1 MRSAADSDPAHLS
14 PLAKGG
20 GVTVNDVHSQL
31 NPTVVDRIVDVRTT
45 ADARAAIVAAGA
57 EGKVVCVSG
66 GRHAMGGQQFARNGV
81 LLDTRNF
88 SAVRSFDGDRGL
100 IEVESGMQWP
110 ELIAW
115 LIENQ
120 SERGQSLDRDD
131 RDSSRGGLRPSAR
144 NDNALQWGIRQKQ
157 TGADRLSIGGAVS
170 ANVHGRGLTLA
181 PFVGDVESLA
191 LLGADGERRTCSRTE
206 NAELFRLV
214 CGGYGLF
221 GFIDTVTLRLAPR
234 QKVRRRVEIETADRL
249 IARFEERIADGYEFG
264 DFQFALDPASNDFL
278 RRGIFSCYK
287 PAPIDTPIPEQ
298 QRALSPADWKKLL
311 WLAHF
316 DKQRAWDAYAG
327 HYLGTDGQVYWSDTH
342 QLSTYIDDY
351 HTWLDAESKAAHP
364 ATEIISELYVPRPEL
379 DAFLAEVADDFRRHH
394 VDCIYGTIRLIERD
408 DESFLAWAKEPYACT
423 IVNLHTSHTPEGRE
437 HSAAAFRRL
446 IDIAARRGG
455 SWFLTYHTFGTREQ
469 ILRCYPQFPEFL
481 RLKRKYDPDERFQSD
496 WYRHHVA
503 LLSLPA

>member
-1 MRSAADSDPAHLS
+1 MS
-14 PLAKGG
+14 
-20 GVTVNDVHSQL
+20 VNDLHSQL
-31 NPTVVDRIVDVRTT
+31 NPTVVDRIVEVRSA
-45 ADARAAIVAAGA
+45 ADARAAILAAAA
-57 EGKVVCVSG
+57 ERKVVCVSG
-66 GRHAMGGQQFARNGV
+66 GRHAMGGQQFAQGGV
-81 LLDTRNF
+81 LLDTRRYG
-88 SAVRSFDGDRGL
+88 AVRAFDRERGL

-115 LIENQ
+115 LVENQ
-120 SERGQSLDRDD
+120 PVGQR
-131 RDSSRGGLRPSAR
+131 
-144 NDNALQWGIRQKQ
+144 QWGIRQKQ

-170 ANVHGRGLTLA
+170 ANVHGRGLTLP
-181 PFVGDVESLA
+181 PFVGDVESLT
-191 LLGADGERRTCSRTE
+191 LIGPDGERRTCSRAE

-221 GFIDTVTLRLAPR
+221 GFIDTVTLRLSPR
-234 QKVRRRVEIETADRL
+234 QKVRRAVEIETADRL
-249 IARFEERIADGYEFG
+249 MTRFEERIADGYEFG
-264 DFQFALDPASNDFL
+264 DFQFALDPRSEDFL
-278 RRGIFSCYK
+278 RRGIFSCYR
-287 PAPIDTPIPEQ
+287 PTSMDTPIPER
-298 QRALSPADWKKLL
+298 QRALSADDWRKLL

-316 DKQRAWDAYAG
+316 DKRRAWDVYAE
-327 HYLGTDGQVYWSDTH
+327 HYLGTHGQVYWSDTH

-351 HTWLDAESKAAHP
+351 HTWLDAESKAAHA

-379 DAFLAEVADDFRRHH
+379 DAFLAEVADDFRLHG

-423 IVNLHTSHTPEGRE
+423 IFNLHTTHTPEGRE

-481 RLKRKYDPDERFQSD
+481 RLKRQYDPEERFQSD

-503 LLSLPA
+503 LLTAPP

>member
-1 MRSAADSDPAHLS
+1 MSSAADPRSLNLA
-14 PLAKGG
+14 PLDASG
-20 GVTVNDVHSQL
+20 GVSVNDLHSRL
-31 NPTVVDRIVDVRTT
+31 NPTVVDRIVEVRSA
-45 ADARAAIVAAGA
+45 ADARAAILASAAAG
-57 EGKVVCVSG
+57 KVICVSG
-66 GRHAMGGQQFARNGV
+66 GRHAMGGQQFAQGGV
-81 LLDTRNF
+81 LLDTRRYG
-88 SAVRSFDGDRGL
+88 AVRAFDPERGL
-100 IEVESGMQWP
+100 VEVESGIQWP

-115 LIENQ
+115 LVENQ
-120 SERGQSLDRDD
+120 PGNQ
-131 RDSSRGGLRPSAR
+131 P
-144 NDNALQWGIRQKQ
+144 QWGIRQKQ

-170 ANVHGRGLTLA
+170 ANVHGRGLTL
-181 PFVGDVESLA
+181 PPIVGDVESLT
-191 LLGADGERRTCSRTE
+191 LLGPDGKRRTCSRTE

-221 GFIDTVTLRLAPR
+221 GFIDTVTLRLSPR
-234 QKVRRRVEIETADRL
+234 QKVRRAVEIETSDRL
-249 IARFEERIADGYEFG
+249 LARFDERIADGYEFG
-264 DFQFALDPASNDFL
+264 DFQFALDPRSGDFL

-287 PAPIDTPIPEQ
+287 PTSIDTPIPGQ
-298 QRALSPADWKKLL
+298 QRALSADDWKKLL

-316 DKQRAWDAYAG
+316 DKQGAWDAYAA

-351 HTWLDAESKAAHP
+351 HTWVDAECGAAHP

-379 DAFLAEVADDFRRHH
+379 DAFLSETAEDFRLNG

-423 IVNLHTSHTPEGRE
+423 IFNLHTSHTPEGRE

-455 SWFLTYHTFGTREQ
+455 SWFLTYHTFGTRDQ

-481 RLKRKYDPDERFQSD
+481 RLKRQYDPDERFQSD

-503 LLSLPA
+503 LLSSPT

>member
-1 MRSAADSDPAHLS
+1 MSSAADPRRATTA
-14 PLAKGG
+14 PLAPSG
-20 GVTVNDVHSQL
+20 GVSVNDLHSQL
-31 NPTVVDRIVDVRTT
+31 NPTVVDRIVDVRST
-45 ADARAAIVAAGA
+45 ADARAAILAAAA

-66 GRHAMGGQQFARNGV
+66 GRHAMGGQQFAQGGV
-81 LLDTRNF
+81 LLDTRNYA
-88 SAVRSFDGDRGL
+88 AVRAFDAERGL

-110 ELIAW
+110 ELITW
-115 LIENQ
+115 LVENQ
-120 SERGQSLDRDD
+120 PAHQH
-131 RDSSRGGLRPSAR
+131 
-144 NDNALQWGIRQKQ
+144 QWGIRQKQ

-170 ANVHGRGLTLA
+170 ANVHGRGLTLP
-181 PFVGDVESLA
+181 PFVGDVESLT
-191 LLGADGERRTCSRTE
+191 LLGPDGERRTCGRTE

-221 GFIDTVTLRLAPR
+221 GFIDTVTLRLSPR
-234 QKVRRRVEIETADRL
+234 NKVRRAVEIETADRL
-249 IARFEERIADGYEFG
+249 LARFEERIADGYEFG
-264 DFQFALDPASNDFL
+264 DFQFALDPRSNDFL

-287 PAPIDTPIPEQ
+287 PVSIDTPIPER
-298 QRALSPADWKKLL
+298 QRALSPDDWKKLL

-316 DKQRAWDAYAG
+316 DKQGAWDAYAA

-351 HTWLDAESKAAHP
+351 HAWLDAESGAAHP

-379 DAFLAEVADDFRRHH
+379 DAFLAEVADDFRTHR

-408 DESFLAWAKEPYACT
+408 EESFLAWATQPYACT
-423 IVNLHTSHTPEGRE
+423 IFNLHTPHTPEGRE

-455 SWFLTYHTFGTREQ
+455 SWFLTYHTFGTRDQ
-469 ILRCYPQFPEFL
+469 ILRCYPRFPEFL
-481 RLKRKYDPDERFQSD
+481 RLKRRYDPDERFQSE

-503 LLSLPA
+503 LLSPPA

>member
-1 MRSAADSDPAHLS
+1 MSSTADPR
-14 PLAKGG
+14 PETLAPPTVASGI
-20 GVTVNDVHSQL
+20 TVNDLHSQF
-31 NPTVVDRIVDVRTT
+31 NPTVVDRIVDVRST
-45 ADARAAIVAAGA
+45 ADARAAIVAAA
-57 EGKVVCVSG
+57 ADGKVVCVSG
-66 GRHAMGGQQFARNGV
+66 GRHAMGGQQFAQGGV
-81 LLDTRNF
+81 LLDTRRYG
-88 SAVRSFDGDRGL
+88 AVRAFDRERGL

-115 LIENQ
+115 LVEHQ
-120 SERGQSLDRDD
+120 ADD
-131 RDSSRGGLRPSAR
+131 AR
-144 NDNALQWGIRQKQ
+144 QWGIRQKQ

-170 ANVHGRGLTLA
+170 ANVHGRGLTLP
-181 PFVGDVESLA
+181 PFVGDVESLS
-191 LLGADGERRTCSRTE
+191 LLGPDGERRACSRTE

-221 GFIDTVTLRLAPR
+221 GFIDTVTLRLSPR
-234 QKVRRRVEIETADRL
+234 HKVRRAVEIETADRL
-249 IARFEERIADGYEFG
+249 IARFDERIADGYEFG
-264 DFQFALDPASNDFL
+264 DFQFALDPASSDFL
-278 RRGIFSCYK
+278 HRGIFSCYK
-287 PAPIDTPIPEQ
+287 PTSIDTPIPPQ
-298 QRALSPADWKKLL
+298 QRALSAADWKKLL

-351 HTWLDAESKAAHP
+351 HTWLDAESRAAHP
-364 ATEIISELYVPRPEL
+364 ATEIISELYVPRAEL
-379 DAFLAEVADDFRRHH
+379 DAFLSEAADDFRRDR

-423 IVNLHTSHTPEGRE
+423 IFNLHTPHTPEGRE
-437 HSAAAFRRL
+437 HSAAAFRGL

-469 ILRCYPQFPEFL
+469 LLRCYPQFPEFL
-481 RLKRKYDPDERFQSD
+481 RLKRQHDPDERFQSE

-503 LLSLPA
+503 LLSAPR